1 MFFLFFRDITFRRFF
16 YLGRQKVLRMRTR
29 LSSETP
35 PRKTDLRKRT
45 FWSSPRGSILS
56 PFGPRW
62 GLPGVT
68 GQVTRCFVYT
78 DLGAFWIL
86 ARNLLSAIVLGSPL
100 GVSASKSEGPLSVP
114 FWQVA
119 PSDLASLDPGGRLA
133 VLEGA
138 GR

>member
-1 MFFLFFRDITFRRFF
+1 MFCLFFRDITFRLFF
-16 YLGRQKVLRMRTR
+16 ILGGKKC
-29 LSSETP
+29 SECVYVFQVRPP
-35 PRKTDLRKRT
+35 PRKTDLRKRRV
-45 FWSSPRGSILS
+45 WSSPKKSILT
-56 PFGPRW
+56 PFGPCW

-100 GVSASKSEGPLSVP
+100 GVSASKSEGPLSAP

-119 PSDLASLDPGGRLA
+119 PSDLASVDSGGRLA
-133 VLEGA
+133 GIEGA